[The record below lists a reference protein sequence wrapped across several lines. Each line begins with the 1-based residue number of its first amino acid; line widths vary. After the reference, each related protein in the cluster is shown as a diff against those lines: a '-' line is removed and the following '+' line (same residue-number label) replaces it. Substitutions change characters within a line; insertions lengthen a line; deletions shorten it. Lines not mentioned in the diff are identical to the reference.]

1 MPTLPLANIRILDLT
16 WWVAGPTATTQMA
29 MMGAEVIRLESVRR
43 SDSMRATTPFA
54 NGQQGINRSGR
65 WNSHNYSKLSAALD
79 LGKPEGAELARRLVA
94 KSDVVFE
101 NFSAGVLE
109 RMGLGYEVLK
119 EINPGIVL
127 CSVSFLGRDGPRRHY
142 IGFGPTAIAYSGLAS
157 ITGYPGG
164 LPGTVP
170 PFIADYVGGWHATL
184 SVVAALHGRERT
196 GLGKRID
203 MSMVEAQVSQFPE
216 AFIDATLN
224 GRVPQAKGNDHPTAA
239 PHGYYPCLG
248 EDRWLAISVATDAQW
263 QALCGVMEDVSRLVS
278 DPRFCD
284 AMARH
289 QHTHDL
295 DGLLSAWTRQHD
307 AFALESRLQAA
318 GVPAGVAL
326 TSRDVYANPHL
337 QARGAFIS
345 PPHREVG
352 PYPMVGLP
360 WKLSDVTPV
369 VGPSPLLGQ
378 DNQYVYGQL
387 LGLSKE
393 EIERLE
399 KEGVIA

>member
-1 MPTLPLANIRILDLT
+1 MTTLPLENIRVLDLT
-16 WWVAGPTATTQMA
+16 WWIAGPLATTQLA
-29 MMGAEVIRLESVRR
+29 MMGAEVIRLESARR

-79 LGKPEGAELARRLVA
+79 LGKPEGVELARRLAA

-119 EINPGIVL
+119 EINPRIIL
-127 CSVSFLGRDGPRRHY
+127 CSVSFLGRSGPRRHY

-170 PFIADYVGGWHATL
+170 PFLADYVSAWHAAL
-184 SVVAALHGRERT
+184 AVVAALHERERT

-203 MSMVEAQVSQFPE
+203 MSMVEAQASQFPE
-216 AFIDATLN
+216 AFIEATLN
-224 GRVPQAKGNDHPTAA
+224 GRVPQARGNEHPTAT

-248 EDRWLAISVATDAQW
+248 DNRWLAISVATDGQW
-263 QALCGVMEDVSRLVS
+263 KALCKVMEDGSHVAV
-278 DPRFCD
+278 DPRFRD
-284 AMARH
+284 ALARH
-289 QHTHDL
+289 QHTHEL
-295 DGLLSAWTRQHD
+295 DGLLSAWTRQQD
-307 AFALESRLQAA
+307 AFALESRLQAV

-326 TSRDVYANPHL
+326 TPQDVYANLHL

-345 PPHREVG
+345 PAHREVG
-352 PYPMVGLP
+352 PYPMAGLP
-360 WKLSDVTPV
+360 WSLSDVTPV
-369 VGPSPLLGQ
+369 VEPAPLLGQ

-393 EIERLE
+393 DMERLE
-399 KEGVIA
+399 KEGVIG